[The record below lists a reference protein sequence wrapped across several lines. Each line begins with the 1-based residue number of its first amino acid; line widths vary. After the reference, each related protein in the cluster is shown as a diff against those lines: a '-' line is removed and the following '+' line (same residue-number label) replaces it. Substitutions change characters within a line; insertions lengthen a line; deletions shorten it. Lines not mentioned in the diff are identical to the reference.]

1 MATENAH
8 KLREVREM
16 LEPLGYRVRGVE
28 EVAGYAV
35 VEDGETFEANALEKA
50 RVLSELTGAPAF
62 ADDSGIEVDALDGR
76 PGVYSARYAGVD
88 GADQDRAN
96 LEKLLEEL
104 DGVPEPERT
113 ARYVC
118 ALAYVV
124 PGRDPEMFRGT
135 LEGRI
140 IDAPRGSGG
149 FGYDPIFLLP
159 HRGLTVAEISADEKH
174 AISHRGKAVRA
185 FVESSSIRR

>member
-16 LEPLGYRVRGVE
+16 LEPLGYHVRGVSDVE
-28 EVAGYAV
+28 GYSVA
-35 VEDGETFEANALEKA
+35 EDGDTFEANALKKA

-76 PGVYSARYAGVD
+76 PGVYSARYAGVE
-88 GADQDRAN
+88 GPEQDRAN
-96 LEKLLEEL
+96 LEKLLAEL
-104 DGVPEPERT
+104 RDVSPEKRT

-118 ALAYVV
+118 ALAHVI
-124 PGRDPEMFRGT
+124 PGESPRVFRET
-135 LEGRI
+135 LEGVI
-140 IDAPRGSGG
+140 ADTPRGTGG
-149 FGYDPIFLLP
+149 FGYDPIFFLP
-159 HRGLTVAEISADEKH
+159 DRGLTVAEISAEEKH

-185 FVESSSIRR
+185 FVGSLSAR